1 MQLVSVLTASAVL
14 PSLSALE
21 AATREL
27 LPRSDFEWKE
37 TPGGVS
43 LALSGARVRVLA
55 VPGPV
60 PNAEADTAAFLS
72 LSAVNGRWR
81 LGQHAAHLALSL
93 DGSMQ
98 TQAEG
103 LLGRLSGSTRT
114 ATQLERLSTFTR
126 VVAAVSKAASG
137 IGVYW
142 AGGPVTHAPDFFHE
156 VAKETTLPLPLW
168 VGVSVTPEPGG
179 RTSLLSF
186 GMQQVS
192 LPDLLLI
199 APSAD
204 LADSV
209 DFFFSALA
217 TIAERARPPE
227 EGETIARSL
236 LSRPRVHVAAS
247 PVDPNVRVWKLEV

>member
-1 MQLVSVLTASAVL
+1 MSLASILTATPTV
-14 PSLSALE
+14 PSRSALE
-21 AATREL
+21 AATRDL
-27 LPRSDFEWKE
+27 LPDTELAWRES
-37 TPGGVS
+37 PGGLS
-43 LALSGARVRVLA
+43 LAVSGATVRIIS

-60 PNAEADTAAFLS
+60 PNAEADTSAFLS

-81 LGQHAAHLALSL
+81 LARHAAHLAISL
-93 DGSMQ
+93 EGSMQ
-98 TQAEG
+98 ARADG
-103 LLGRLSGSTRT
+103 LLGRLSGSTRE
-114 ATQLERLSTFTR
+114 ATRLERLTTFTR

-156 VAKETTLPLPLW
+156 VARETTLPLPLW

-199 APSAD
+199 APSTD
-204 LADSV
+204 LPDSV

-217 TIAERARPPE
+217 TIAERERPPE

-236 LSRPRVHVAAS
+236 LSRPRVRYGPS

>member
-1 MQLVSVLTASAVL
+1 MPLASILTATPAL
-14 PSLSALE
+14 PSRSALE
-21 AATREL
+21 AAVREL
-27 LPRSDFEWKE
+27 LPGTELGWKE
-37 TPGGVS
+37 SPGGLS
-43 LALSGARVRVLA
+43 LGVNDATVRVLTVA
-55 VPGPV
+55 GPV
-60 PNAEADTAAFLS
+60 ANAEADTAAFLS

-81 LGQHAAHLALSL
+81 LARHAAHLALSL
-93 DGSMQ
+93 EGPMQ
-98 TQAEG
+98 TREDG
-103 LLGRLSGSTRT
+103 LLGRLSGSTRA

-156 VAKETTLPLPLW
+156 VAREATLPLPLW

-186 GMQQVS
+186 GMQQIS
-192 LPDLLLI
+192 LPDLLLVT
-199 APSAD
+199 PSAD

-217 TIAERARPPE
+217 TIAERGRPPE

-236 LSRPRVHVAAS
+236 LSRPRVHFAAS
-247 PVDPNVRVWKLEV
+247 PVDPKVRVWKLEV